1 MHPDEIFCQKGFILV
16 AHEPGSV
23 SGAPGSHIRGS
34 MVRASEAGDEE
45 IDLVLPGT
53 GRYVNVILKHLTF
66 CFLNS
71 PLEGN

>member
-1 MHPDEIFCQKGFILV
+1 MHLSETLCRKGFILV

-45 IDLVLPGT
+45 VDLVLT
-53 GRYVNVILKHLTF
+53 WHREVCKSLSIFITF
-66 CFLNS
+66 LLFSLD
-71 PLEGN
+71 GN